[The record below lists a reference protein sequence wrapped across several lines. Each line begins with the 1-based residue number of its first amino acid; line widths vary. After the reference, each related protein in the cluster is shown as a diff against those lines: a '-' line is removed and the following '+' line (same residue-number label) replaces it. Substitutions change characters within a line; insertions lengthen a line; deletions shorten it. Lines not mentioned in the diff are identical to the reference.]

1 VWRGVDHAAM
11 RSVLFCARAQAHGMR
26 SSMRE
31 AGHRL
36 TSLVKTSSIG
46 LRINTIELAGLDQR
60 GDGSPVGRALV
71 AAGEQRVLSGE
82 CNLAVILPISGMTL
96 WSNIAG
102 IRCTDR
108 GCVVFRASG
117 AHRVS
122 WCTWS

>member
-1 VWRGVDHAAM
+1 MFQGSNSAM
-11 RSVLFCARAQAHGMR
+11 RLIGWIGDAAEHLAQVGLLLD
-26 SSMRE
+26 RE
-31 AGHRL
+31 QIILPA
-36 TSLVKTSSIG
+36 
-46 LRINTIELAGLDQR
+46 ED
-60 GDGSPVGRALV
+60 
-71 AAGEQRVLSGE
+71 
-82 CNLAVILPISGMTL
+82 NLAVILPISGRTL